1 MVVEENIFEKYTF
14 TEADIHY
21 TMACF
26 VPATLQANSFFLR
39 KGEISGRIAFVTSGL
54 LRSFLYDNDGNEIT
68 TQFFQPKSLVI
79 SFDSFNNQI
88 PSAENIVSVT
98 DSELFVIDYQKMKG
112 LYEAI
117 PAWNLICRDLADRKS
132 DEMLS
137 RSVQFQT
144 LAAAERYQLFC
155 TQYPDVIKAT
165 PLKHIASY
173 LGIDIATLS
182 RIRKKK

>member
-1 MVVEENIFEKYTF
+1 MVVEENIFEKYSF
-14 TEADIHY
+14 TEADIQY
-21 TMACF
+21 TMGCF
-26 VPATLQANSFFLR
+26 VPASLQANGYFLLE
-39 KGEISGRIAFVTSGL
+39 GEISGKIAFVTSGL
-54 LRSFLYDNDGNEIT
+54 LRSFFYDQNGDEVT

-79 SFDSFNNQI
+79 SFDSFNNQV
-88 PSAENIVSVT
+88 SSNENIIALV
-98 DSELFVIDYQKMKG
+98 DSGLYVIDYKKMKG
-112 LYEAI
+112 LYQAI

-144 LAAAERYQLFC
+144 LTATVRYELFC
-155 TQYPDVIKAT
+155 NQYPDVVKVT

-182 RIRKKK
+182 RIRRKK